1 MRIAVVADIH
11 GNVLA
16 LDAVL
21 DDLNQRGGADI
32 IVNLGDCV
40 SGPLWPRQTMERL
53 QALNLPTVRGNHDR
67 RVAQDVADEAMWP
80 SDRYA
85 QERLTA
91 PQRAA
96 LLALPLILE
105 IVPGVI
111 AFHARPDHD
120 EKYLADAI
128 VDGQLVRAPL
138 AAIRR
143 RLKPLDPAC
152 RLVLCGHSHRNE
164 LIRIPDGPVIFN
176 PGSVGCPAYDDDT
189 PPAHVSE
196 QGSPHARYGIVE
208 LDVPGRAD
216 RFEAIA
222 VDYDHEAA
230 AKQAEQAGRPEWAHA
245 LRTGFMRIERSSYP
259 DRAEPMHEAQG

>member
-1 MRIAVVADIH
+1 MRIAVLADIH

-21 DDLNQRGGADI
+21 DDLERRGGADLMI
-32 IVNLGDCV
+32 NLGDCV
-40 SGPLWPRQTMERL
+40 SGPLWPRETFERL
-53 QALNLPTVRGNHDR
+53 EALGLPTVRGNHDR
-67 RVAQDVADEAMWP
+67 RVAQDPADEEMWP

-85 QERLTA
+85 QERLTTA
-91 PQRAA
+91 Q
-96 LLALPLILE
+96 LGTLFALPLTLE
-105 IVPGVI
+105 IVPGVV

-138 AAIRR
+138 GAIGR
-143 RLKPLDPAC
+143 RLKSLDPGC
-152 RLVLCGHSHRNE
+152 RLALCGHSHRSE
-164 LIRIPDGPVIFN
+164 LIRIPGGPIVFN
-176 PGSVGCPAYDDDT
+176 PGSVGCPAYSDDT

-196 QGSPHARYGIVE
+196 QGTPHARYGIVE
-208 LDVPGRAD
+208 LDAARRPD
-216 RFEAIA
+216 RLEAIA

-245 LRTGFMRIERSSYP
+245 LRTGFMK
-259 DRAEPMHEAQG
+259 D

>member
-1 MRIAVVADIH
+1 MRIAVIADIH

-21 DDLNQRGGADI
+21 ADLARRGGADI
-32 IVNLGDCV
+32 TVDLGDCV
-40 SGPLWPRQTMERL
+40 SGPLWPRETMERL
-53 QALNLPTVRGNHDR
+53 EALKLPTVRGNHDR
-67 RVAQDVADEAMWP
+67 RVGQDQADGEMWP

-91 PQRAA
+91 AQREA
-96 LLALPLILE
+96 LFALPLSLE
-105 IVPGVI
+105 IAPGIV

-128 VDGQLVRAPL
+128 TDGQLVRAPL

-143 RLKPLDPAC
+143 RLKPLDPSC
-152 RLVLCGHSHRNE
+152 HLVFCGHSHRAE
-164 LIRIPDGPVIFN
+164 LIRIPGGPVIFN

-196 QGSPHARYGIVE
+196 QGSPHARYGMID
-208 LDVPGRAD
+208 LDAAGRPV
-216 RFEAIA
+216 RFESIA

-230 AKQAEQAGRPEWAHA
+230 ARQAEQAGRPEWARA
-245 LRTGFMRIERSSYP
+245 LRTGFLQ
-259 DRAEPMHEAQG
+259 D

>member
-21 DDLNQRGGADI
+21 DDLWSRGGADLT
-32 IVNLGDCV
+32 VDLGDCV
-40 SGPLWPRQTMERL
+40 SGPLWPRETMERL

-67 RVAQDVADEAMWP
+67 RVAQDTADETMWP

-85 QERLTA
+85 QERLTPA
-91 PQRAA
+91 QRQA
-96 LLALPLILE
+96 LLALPLTLE
-105 IVPGVI
+105 IAPGVT

-128 VDGQLVRAPL
+128 VDGQLVRAPFT
-138 AAIRR
+138 AIRR
-143 RLKPLDPAC
+143 RLKSLDPAC

-164 LIRIPDGPVIFN
+164 LIRIPGGPIIFN

-196 QGSPHARYGIVE
+196 QGSPHARYGIVD
-208 LDVPGRAD
+208 LGSDGSPK
-216 RFEAIA
+216 RFESIA

-245 LRTGFMRIERSSYP
+245 LRTGFMKE
-259 DRAEPMHEAQG
+259 

>member
-1 MRIAVVADIH
+1 MRIAVLADIH

-21 DDLNQRGGADI
+21 DDLRQRGGADL

-40 SGPLWPRQTMERL
+40 SGPLWPRETMERL
-53 QALNLPTVRGNHDR
+53 ETLDLPTVRGNHDR
-67 RVAQDVADEAMWP
+67 RVARDTADETMWP

-91 PQRAA
+91 GQREA
-96 LLALPLILE
+96 LFALPLTLKVAPGIL
-105 IVPGVI
+105 

-120 EKYLADAI
+120 EKYLTDAI
-128 VDGQLVRAPL
+128 LDGRLVRAPL
-138 AAIRR
+138 AAIER
-143 RLKPLDPAC
+143 RLGAIDATC
-152 RLVLCGHSHRNE
+152 RIMLCGHSHRSE
-164 LIRIPDGPVIFN
+164 LVRIPGGPVIFN
-176 PGSVGCPAYDDDT
+176 PGSIGCPAYHDDT

-196 QGSPHARYGIVE
+196 QGSPHARYGIVD
-208 LDVPGRAD
+208 LHPD

-230 AKQAEQAGRPEWAHA
+230 AYQAEQAGRPEWAHA
-245 LRTGFMRIERSSYP
+245 LRTGFMP
-259 DRAEPMHEAQG
+259 G

>member
-1 MRIAVVADIH
+1 MRIAVLADIH

-21 DDLNQRGGADI
+21 ADLRQRGGADL

-40 SGPLWPRQTMERL
+40 SGPLWPRETMERL
-53 QALNLPTVRGNHDR
+53 EALALPTVRGNHDR
-67 RVAQDVADEAMWP
+67 RVAVDPADDQMWP

-91 PQRAA
+91 AQREA
-96 LLALPLILE
+96 LFALPLTLE
-105 IVPGVI
+105 IAPGI
-111 AFHARPDHD
+111 TAFHARPDHD
-120 EKYLADAI
+120 EKYLTDTVA
-128 VDGQLVRAPL
+128 DGQLVRAPL
-138 AAIRR
+138 AAIKR
-143 RLKPLDPAC
+143 RLAALDPAC
-152 RLVLCGHSHRNE
+152 RIVLCGHSHRSE
-164 LIRIPDGPVIFN
+164 LIRIPDGPVVFN
-176 PGSVGCPAYDDDT
+176 PGSIGCPAYDDST

-208 LDVPGRAD
+208 LGEPGRPD

-230 AKQAEQAGRPEWAHA
+230 ARQAEQAGRPEWVHA
-245 LRTGFMRIERSSYP
+245 LRTGFMP
-259 DRAEPMHEAQG
+259 G

>member
-1 MRIAVVADIH
+1 MRIAVLADIH
-11 GNVLA
+11 GNALA

-21 DDLNQRGGADI
+21 DDLRQRGGADLT
-32 IVNLGDCV
+32 VNLGDSV
-40 SGPLWPRQTMERL
+40 SGPLWPRETMERL

-67 RVAQDVADEAMWP
+67 RVAADPADDEMWA

-91 PQRAA
+91 AQREA
-96 LLALPLILE
+96 LFAQPLTLE
-105 IVPGVI
+105 IAPGVI

-120 EKYLADAI
+120 EKYLLDAI
-128 VDGQLVRAPL
+128 VDGRLVRAPL

-143 RLKPLDPAC
+143 RLNALDPAC
-152 RLVLCGHSHRNE
+152 RIALCGHSHRSE

-176 PGSVGCPAYDDDT
+176 PGSIGCPAYDDAT
-189 PPAHVSE
+189 PLAHVSE
-196 QGSPHARYGIVE
+196 QGSPHARYGIVTLGE
-208 LDVPGRAD
+208 PGRPD

-230 AKQAEQAGRPEWAHA
+230 ARQAQQAGRPEWAYA
-245 LRTGFMRIERSSYP
+245 LRMGFMPS
-259 DRAEPMHEAQG
+259 

>member
-1 MRIAVVADIH
+1 MRIAVLADIH

-21 DDLNQRGGADI
+21 DDLRQRGGADLT
-32 IVNLGDCV
+32 VNLGDSV
-40 SGPLWPRQTMERL
+40 SGPLWPRETMERL

-67 RVAQDVADEAMWP
+67 RVARDPADDTMWA

-85 QERLTA
+85 QERLTVA
-91 PQRAA
+91 QREVLFAQ
-96 LLALPLILE
+96 PLMLE
-105 IVPGVI
+105 IAPGVI

-128 VDGQLVRAPL
+128 TDGQLVRAPL

-143 RLKPLDPAC
+143 RLKALDTSC
-152 RLVLCGHSHRNE
+152 RIVLCGHSHRSE
-164 LIRIPDGPVIFN
+164 LIHIPAGPVIFN
-176 PGSVGCPAYDDDT
+176 PGSIGCPAYDDST

-196 QGSPHARYGIVE
+196 QGSPHARYGIVT
-208 LDVPGRAD
+208 LGGDGPD
-216 RFEAIA
+216 IFETIA

-230 AKQAEQAGRPEWAHA
+230 ARQAEQAGRPEWAYA
-245 LRTGFMRIERSSYP
+245 LRTGFMP
-259 DRAEPMHEAQG
+259 G

>member
-1 MRIAVVADIH
+1 MRIAVLADIH

-21 DDLNQRGGADI
+21 DDLERRGGADL

-40 SGPLWPRQTMERL
+40 SGPLWPRETMERL
-53 QALNLPTVRGNHDR
+53 EALNLPTVRGNHDR
-67 RVAQDVADEAMWP
+67 RVAEDPAGADMWP

-85 QERLTA
+85 RERLTA
-91 PQRAA
+91 AQREA
-96 LLALPLILE
+96 LFALPLTLE
-105 IVPGVI
+105 IAPGVVV
-111 AFHARPDHD
+111 FHARPDHD

-128 VDGQLVRAPL
+128 VDGQLVRAPV
-138 AAIRR
+138 AAIKR
-143 RLKPLDPAC
+143 RLKSLDPAC
-152 RLVLCGHSHRNE
+152 RIALCGHSHRNE
-164 LIRIPDGPVIFN
+164 LIRIPGGPVIFN

-196 QGSPHARYGIVE
+196 QGSPYARYGIIE
-208 LDVPGRAD
+208 LDEARRAD

-230 AKQAEQAGRPEWAHA
+230 AKQAEQAGRQEWAHA
-245 LRTGFMRIERSSYP
+245 LRTGFMK
-259 DRAEPMHEAQG
+259 D